1 MPAAAIAPAATNL
14 KRVLVADDHVSV
26 VEMITQFLDT
36 LGGFTVVGQAT
47 TVDEACRIGTL
58 EKPDVVILDLVLENG
73 ATGLRLIDQLR
84 RNSPSTR
91 YLIYSGNLTLNA
103 VRTAMAAGVLAIV
116 DKGASLRELREALN
130 QVVGGTPYYSSAA
143 SEFLRHLV
151 REKRVEKRSVEL
163 SPRERSVLSMLAEG
177 MSSKEIA
184 EKLGLS
190 MHTVVNHRSNLMRK
204 TGLHRVAQLSRY
216 AVDIGLV
223 HPKGP

>member
-14 KRVLVADDHVSV
+14 KRVLVVDDHVSV

-36 LGGFTVVGQAT
+36 LGGFTVVGQGT

-190 MHTVVNHRSNLMRK
+190 MHTVVNHRSTTPTFALGWRRRGKKWAPM
-204 TGLHRVAQLSRY
+204 TW
-216 AVDIGLV
+216 
-223 HPKGP
+223 

>member
-14 KRVLVADDHVSV
+14 KRVLVVDDHVSV